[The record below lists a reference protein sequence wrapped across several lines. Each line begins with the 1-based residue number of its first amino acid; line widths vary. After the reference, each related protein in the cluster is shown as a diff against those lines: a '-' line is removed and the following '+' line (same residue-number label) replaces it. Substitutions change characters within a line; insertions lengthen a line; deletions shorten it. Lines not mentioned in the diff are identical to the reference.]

1 MCYILKRSIF
11 FAWLNKPD
19 PDIEIHKK
27 YQPGYVPPPKP
38 PTAQQSSP
46 ILDNVPASGS
56 QSSSSDDASE
66 LSPQSTK
73 SNDPFVQDK
82 LRDYFIAYLNHD
94 LPGSPPT
101 TALTTRIVPA
111 GVKTGNHEFW
121 NFSEDGSVR
130 PHRRDYVNVTQPG
143 DLEGQRR
150 TEELN
155 KIKLNYL
162 VGGGEISS
170 CVLDYEDQETWQ
182 AGFAQIYRELTFNG
196 SLGVWLAGN
205 EGLHIHFGMWDND
218 MPLDFLKIL
227 LQTYGLFEREIEMWM
242 PINRRNLVGRNQV
255 THCYTASL
263 RLGMEDDWY
272 EREPDNFDATAVK
285 KQGLRYTPR
294 GYTKVIQDCKS
305 AKELALAVYGGNPE
319 ELLGF
324 PDDVEVNFLCISL
337 FNMRL

>member
-1 MCYILKRSIF
+1 MCYVLKRSIF
-11 FAWLNKPD
+11 YAWLNKPD

-38 PTAQQSSP
+38 PTAQISSP
-46 ILDNVPASGS
+46 ILNGGSASGS
-56 QSSSSDDASE
+56 GSSSDDVSE
-66 LSPQSTK
+66 ISPQSTK
-73 SNDPFVQDK
+73 SDDAVLQQN

-94 LPGSPPT
+94 LPGSPAT

-111 GVKTGNHEFW
+111 EVKTGNHEFW
-121 NFSEDGSVR
+121 NFSEDGSVI
-130 PHRRDYVNVTQPG
+130 PHRTDYVDVTQP
-143 DLEGQRR
+143 DLDHQRWA
-150 TEELN
+150 EEI
-155 KIKLNYL
+155 KKMKLNYL

-170 CVLDYEDQETWQ
+170 CVLDYEDPETWQ
-182 AGFAQIYRELTFNG
+182 AGFAQIYGELTYNG
-196 SLGVWLAGN
+196 NLGVWLAGN

-255 THCYTASL
+255 THCYSASL

-272 EREPDNFDATAVK
+272 EREPDYFTATAVK

-305 AKELALAVYGGNPE
+305 TKELALAVHGGNPE
-319 ELLGF
+319 EVFGF
-324 PDDVEVNFLCISL
+324 PDDAEVSFLCISL
-337 FNMRL
+337 LNMPL